1 VSGRIIYTPKKA
13 HICGGFPDVG
23 AYPVGTIWECD
34 EYECAQQ
41 WVVFQGMRYPD
52 PPLYWRKL
60 TELNKEGR
68 DL

>member
-13 HICGGFPDVG
+13 HICGGRPDVEDCLE
-23 AYPVGTIWECD
+23 GTVWECD
-34 EYECAQQ
+34 ECAQQ

-52 PPLYWRKL
+52 PPLYWRNL
-60 TELNKEGR
+60 TERNKEGR